1 MIIMNLG
8 YIFAPIV
15 LFVFERQSKKSH
27 FLYISSDVIDGLT
40 PFQLN
45 KKYRKIEQTAFGVSH
60 KT

>member
-1 MIIMNLG
+1 MNLG

-15 LFVFERQSKKSH
+15 LFVFERLSKKSH

-45 KKYRKIEQTAFGVSH
+45 KKYRKIE
-60 KT
+60 